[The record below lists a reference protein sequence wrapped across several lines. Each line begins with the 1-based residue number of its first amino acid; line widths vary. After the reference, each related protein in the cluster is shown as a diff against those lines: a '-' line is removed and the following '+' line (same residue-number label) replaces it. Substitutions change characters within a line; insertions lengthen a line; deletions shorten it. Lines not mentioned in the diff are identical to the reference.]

1 MSFFDPKNKLSP
13 VEQDQLIKLIRKAG
27 YFERKRKKGKR
38 TEHSKRV

>member
-27 YFERKRKKGKR
+27 YFERKKKGKK